1 MDTVPVLMLMPE
13 LTNAE
18 LARQYTRAKR
28 EFFSLL
34 YIGNDIDNENLNERR
49 LYWSI
54 RYHQLKMEL
63 IWRFN
68 TYPKHRKRIVA
79 IRSRQLVIPIPTR
92 IINGEIYEPR

>member
-1 MDTVPVLMLMPE
+1 MGTVPVLMLMPE

-18 LARQYTRAKR
+18 LARQYTWAKR

-34 YIGNDIDNENLNERR
+34 QRGDDIDNENLDERR

-63 IWRFN
+63 IWRFHS
-68 TYPKHRKRIVA
+68 YPRRRKAIVA
-79 IRSRQLVIPIPTR
+79 VRSRQIVIPIPTR
-92 IINGEIYEPR
+92 IINGEVYEPR